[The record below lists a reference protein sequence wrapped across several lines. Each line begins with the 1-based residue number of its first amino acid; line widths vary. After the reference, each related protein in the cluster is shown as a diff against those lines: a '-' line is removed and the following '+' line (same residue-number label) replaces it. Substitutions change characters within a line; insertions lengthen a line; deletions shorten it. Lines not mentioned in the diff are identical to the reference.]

1 MSYAFELNGA
11 QLVAECDGS
20 LWWPEQG
27 LLAVADLH
35 LEKATSLARRGA
47 LLPPY
52 DSRATLQ
59 RLALAIQRRAP
70 RLVVS
75 LGDAFHDA
83 AGPGRLTLDDRQT
96 LMTLAAGRDWVWVAG
111 NHEGDAVP
119 FGQSMAAFACGPL
132 VFRHEPATAP
142 TPGEVAGHFH
152 PKAAIRQ
159 RGRKIARPCFATDG
173 QRLILPAFGVYT
185 GGLDLLHPDLFR
197 YFGPALRALLCGSDA
212 VHAIPAPLLVEIV

>member
-11 QLVAECDGS
+11 ELVAECDGS
-20 LWWPEQG
+20 LWWPTHR

-59 RLALAIQRRAP
+59 RLARAIERRAP
-70 RLVVS
+70 RVVVS
-75 LGDAFHDA
+75 LGDAFHDGQ
-83 AGPGRLTLDDRQT
+83 GPARLTAEDRAM
-96 LMTLAAGRDWVWVAG
+96 LNALAHRRDWIWVAG
-111 NHEGDAVP
+111 NHDGHAVP
-119 FGQSMAAFACGPL
+119 FGGSMAAFSLEA
-132 VFRHEPATAP
+132 VTFRHEPLTGAS
-142 TPGEVAGHFH
+142 PGEVAGHFH

-185 GGLDLLHPDLFR
+185 GGLDLLHPELQR

-212 VHAIPAPLLVEIV
+212 VHAIPAPLLVQIV